1 MPDDLPP
8 QSILVVDPDSDFLD
22 WADKHLRT
30 PTTDIICLTD
40 AKKALDYYLEHSP
53 DMVIAELQLSPMSG
67 MDLLKQLRLNDPNSM
82 VLLNTG
88 FPPTSAVIEAMRL
101 GAFEFLRK
109 ETLTFDLRPI
119 VDNVLRSQAEIRATP
134 EAAPTDPANDPA
146 REKIIGSSI
155 AMQEVFKM
163 IGRVSHSDA
172 PVLIT
177 GESGTGKEVVANAI
191 HGYSPRA
198 ENDYVAIN
206 CAAIPEALLESELF
220 GHEKGSFTGA
230 AAQRVG
236 RFEQCDGGT
245 LFLDEIGE
253 MPISVQSKILRVL
266 QEGEFSRV
274 GGNKTLSS
282 DVRILAA
289 TNRHLEKAVEQG
301 LFREDLFYRLNVV
314 RVHIP
319 PLRERT
325 DDIRTLAQFFLTKI
339 AIKQGGAPLR
349 LSEESISLLENYN
362 WPGNVRELENTMQR
376 AGVLATSD
384 VLLPKDIPLGESKV
398 ISPAEA
404 YLAYAAGDPLK
415 ADRELVAAALKR
427 TNGDVPAA
435 AKLLSTTEAALKKRL
450 PK

>member
-1 MPDDLPP
+1 MPQEPPP
-8 QSILVVDPDSDFLD
+8 QTILIVDPDADFLE

-30 PTTDIICLTD
+30 PETDIVCMTD
-40 AKKALDYYLEHSP
+40 AKKALEYYLENTP
-53 DMVIAELQLSPMSG
+53 DLVITELHLAPMSG

-82 VLLNTG
+82 VLLSTG

-119 VDNVLRSQAEIRATP
+119 VDNVLRAQAEIRAMP
-134 EAAPTDPANDPA
+134 EALPADPATDPN

-191 HGYSPRA
+191 HGYSPRT

-230 AAQRVG
+230 TSQRVG

-253 MPISVQSKILRVL
+253 MPIAVQSKILRVL

-289 TNRHLEKAVEQG
+289 TNRNLESEVERG
-301 LFREDLFYRLNVV
+301 TFREDLFYRLNVV

-325 DDIRTLAQFFLTKI
+325 DDIRTLADFFLKKI

-349 LSEESISLLENYN
+349 LSQESGRLLENYN

-376 AGVLATSD
+376 AAVLATSD
-384 VLLPKDIPLGESKV
+384 VLLPKDIPLGESKSL
-398 ISPAEA
+398 SPAEV
-404 YLAYAAGDPLK
+404 YLNYAAQDPSK
-415 ADRELVAAALKR
+415 ADAELAAVALSRAQ
-427 TNGDVPAA
+427 GDEAAA
-435 AKLLSTTEAALKKRL
+435 AKLLNTTPAALKKRL
-450 PK
+450 R

>member
-1 MPDDLPP
+1 MPPKP
-8 QSILVVDPDSDFLD
+8 QSQTILVVDPDRDFLT
-22 WADKHLRT
+22 WVDKHLRT
-30 PTTDIICLTD
+30 PETDVVCLTD
-40 AKKALDYYLEHSP
+40 SKKALEHYIEHTP
-53 DMVIAELQLSPMSG
+53 DLVIAELRLNPIGG

-82 VLLNTG
+82 VLLYSG

-101 GAFEFLRK
+101 GAFEFLRR

-119 VDNVLRSQAEIRATP
+119 VEKALSAQAQIRSTP
-134 EAAPTDPANDPA
+134 EAAPSDPASDPS

-172 PVLIT
+172 PVLVT

-191 HGYSPRA
+191 HSYSPRTDR
-198 ENDYVAIN
+198 DYVAIN

-230 AAQRVG
+230 AAQRIG

-253 MPISVQSKILRVL
+253 MPIAVQSKILRVL

-274 GGNKTLSS
+274 GGNKTISS

-289 TNRHLEKAVEQG
+289 TNRNLEREVEKG
-301 LFREDLFYRLNVV
+301 TFREDLFYRLNVV

-325 DDIRTLAQFFLTKI
+325 DDIRTLAEFFLKKI

-349 LSEESISLLENYN
+349 LSEDSMRLLENYN

-376 AGVLATSD
+376 AAVLATSD
-384 VLLPKDIPLGESKV
+384 VLLPKDIPLGETKNV
-398 ISPAEA
+398 SPAYIYVEHA
-404 YLAYAAGDPLK
+404 SRDPKK
-415 ADRELVAAALKR
+415 ADAELVAAALKR
-427 TNGDVPAA
+427 SNNDTAAA
-435 AKLLSTTEAALKKRL
+435 AKLLNTTEAALKKRGT
-450 PK
+450 

>member
-1 MPDDLPP
+1 MPDSP
-8 QSILVVDPDSDFLD
+8 QTQTILIIDPDTDFLG

-30 PTTDIICLTD
+30 AETEVVCMTDS
-40 AKKALDYYLEHSP
+40 KKALDYYLEKP
-53 DMVIAELQLSPMSG
+53 ADLVIAELHVAPMSG

-82 VLLNTG
+82 VLLYTG

-109 ETLTFDLRPI
+109 EAINFDMRPI
-119 VDNVLRSQAEIRATP
+119 VEKALSAQAQIRSTP
-134 EAAPTDPANDPA
+134 EAGPQDPASDPS
-146 REKIIGSSI
+146 REKIIGTSV

-172 PVLIT
+172 PVLVT

-191 HGYSPRA
+191 HSYSPRSD
-198 ENDYVAIN
+198 NSYVAIN

-230 AAQRVG
+230 NAQRVG

-253 MPISVQSKILRVL
+253 MPIAVQSKILRVL

-282 DVRILAA
+282 DVRILTA
-289 TNRHLEKAVEQG
+289 TNRDLEREVEAG
-301 LFREDLFYRLNVV
+301 TFREDLFYRLNVV

-325 DDIRTLAQFFLTKI
+325 DDIRTLADYFLKKI
-339 AIKQGGAPLR
+339 SNKTGGAPLR
-349 LSEESISLLENYN
+349 LSDKSARLLEKYN
-362 WPGNVRELENTMQR
+362 WPGNVRELENIMQR
-376 AGVLATSD
+376 AAVLATSD
-384 VLLPKDIPLGESKV
+384 VLLPKDIPLGQTKAM
-398 ISPAEA
+398 SPAEQ
-404 YLAYAAGDPLK
+404 YLAHAVHDPKKAAK
-415 ADRELVAAALKR
+415 ELIAVALRKSKNDTAAAAR
-427 TNGDVPAA
+427 
-435 AKLLSTTEAALKKRL
+435 LLDLPESVIKKHL
-450 PK
+450 